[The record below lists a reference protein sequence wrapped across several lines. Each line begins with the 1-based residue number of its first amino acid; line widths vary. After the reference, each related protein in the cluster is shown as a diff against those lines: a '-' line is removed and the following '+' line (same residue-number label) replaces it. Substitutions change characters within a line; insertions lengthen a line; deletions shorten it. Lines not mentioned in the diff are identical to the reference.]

1 MFTGRLRVEINR
13 PDGTVTRHVC
23 RNTLT
28 DEFLDF
34 VAAKLGGD
42 AAETRV
48 LTASDWELVFNA
60 VGAGTPPAIDAG
72 DGSMAADVSFAGG
85 EITVMASV
93 TYPDTVSD
101 LSALTFAL
109 DWDGNR
115 FAYID
120 GGDWAPVVTTVQAGS
135 TITFAWT
142 ITPSLTNA
150 DQRQAYQAFIEPDFT
165 LANTFALGA
174 LVIGVMR
181 GNTNAPTTLSAS
193 VWRWDGTADTDFSDE
208 TGPYP
213 IEQVG
218 NDVDSGQV
226 ALNVTSPDLH
236 VRDPVLGICRTA
248 SRFSRG
254 PHRRG
259 PLEFQQPGALRLG
272 TVLGPMTSGTENL
285 IFTIT
290 IA

>member
-1 MFTGRLRVEINR
+1 MFTGLLRIEIIH
-13 PDGTVTRHVC
+13 PDGTVTRHEL

-28 DEFLDF
+28 AAFRDF
-34 VAAKLGGD
+34 AAAKLGGD
-42 AAETRV
+42 STETRV
-48 LTASDWELVFNA
+48 LTGNDWLLVHNA
-60 VGAGTPPAIDAG
+60 VGSGTPPAINAG

-85 EITVMASV
+85 EITVTASV
-93 TYPDTVSD
+93 TYPTLVSD
-101 LSALTFAL
+101 LSARTFAL
-109 DWDGNR
+109 DWDGTR
-115 FAYID
+115 FAYIS
-120 GGDWAPVVTTVQAGS
+120 GGDWEPEVTTVQAGT
-135 TITFAWT
+135 TINFAWT

-150 DQRQAYQAFIEPDFT
+150 DQRQAYQAFIVPDFT

-193 VWRWDGTADTDFSDE
+193 VYRWDGTADTDFSDE

-218 NDVDSGQV
+218 SDVDSGQV
-226 ALNVTSPDLH
+226 ALN
-236 VRDPVLGICRTA
+236 
-248 SRFSRG
+248 
-254 PHRRG
+254 
-259 PLEFQQPGALRLG
+259 G
-272 TVLGPMTSGTENL
+272 TVLTYTFAIPFWALQNGQPLSRDPIVVVHWSSNNLGLFGWARFSTQTSGTENL